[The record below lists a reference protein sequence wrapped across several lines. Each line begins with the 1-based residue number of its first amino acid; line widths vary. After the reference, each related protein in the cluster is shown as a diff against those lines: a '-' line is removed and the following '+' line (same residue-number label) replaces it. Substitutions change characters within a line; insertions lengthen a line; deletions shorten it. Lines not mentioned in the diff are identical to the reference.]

1 MALHKQTRNRII
13 IAAGVVL
20 AVALLL
26 LLALSGSNAEI
37 LRHLIAEDVS
47 REELR
52 ELLEGIGWRGYIVTV
67 VLATLQVI
75 CAFLPA
81 EPVQVL
87 AGFTF
92 GFPIALLCCMA
103 GVLVGSTLIYLLQK
117 TFGDQLRSFFIKK
130 LNLDLEAIAHS
141 SKATLIIF
149 ILYFLPAIPYGMIC
163 FFAASMGMRY
173 RKYIVTML
181 LGSLPSVCIGVGLGY
196 MTVVSSWVVSACVF
210 AALIL
215 LVIIM
220 FWKKDVLFTKLNNY
234 ASANKKAPA
243 NRVRDVNGFLLGVIY
258 FGIRVY
264 FFLRGVRLKTVNKV
278 GQPEKPSII
287 LCNHGSA
294 IDFVCAAALLRKYKP
309 NLISAR
315 LYFYHKKL
323 GWLLR
328 QLGAFPKSMFALD
341 MENARNCFTVLRQK
355 NHLVMMPEARLST
368 TGRFEDIQDNT
379 YTFIRNAGV
388 SVYTIKIGGSYFASP
403 KWGKGFRRGAQV
415 EAELDILYTA
425 EQIKGMS
432 LEQVKQGIDERLW
445 YNEFQ
450 WLQQRPDIR
459 YRCRHIAEGLENILT
474 TCTVCLQK
482 HTLTTKKNAISCERC
497 GHLTTMN
504 DRYAFAEGFRFADLT
519 EWYDWQ
525 MSLLASEIAGNP
537 DYALTAKVELRLPGN
552 GNSLTRHGGCGTCTL
567 TRGGLTY
574 EGTKDD
580 ETVKMHFSIQQIYR
594 LLFGAGVNFE
604 IYNGAEILFFVPE
617 DKRSAVDWYMASML
631 LHDEAAVAAA

>member
-1 MALHKQTRNRII
+1 MSLRKQTRNKIL
-13 IAAGVVL
+13 IAGGVVL
-20 AVALLL
+20 AIALLL
-26 LLALSGSNAEI
+26 LLALTGSNAEI
-37 LRHLIAEDVS
+37 LKHLVAEDLS

-52 ELLEGIGWRGYIVTV
+52 ELLEDIGWRGYAVTGA
-67 VLATLQVI
+67 LATLQVI

-81 EPVQVL
+81 EPIQVL

-92 GFPIALLCCMA
+92 GFPIALLCCMS

-173 RKYIVTML
+173 RKYILIML

-196 MTVVSSWVVSACVF
+196 MTIVSNWLVSACVF
-210 AALIL
+210 AVLIL
-215 LVIIM
+215 LVAIM
-220 FWKKDVLFTKLNNY
+220 FRKKDVLFTKLNNY

-243 NRVRDVNGFLLGVIY
+243 NRVRDVNGFLLGIIY
-258 FGIRVY
+258 AAIRVY
-264 FFLRGVRLKTVNKV
+264 FFLRGVRLKTVNKI
-278 GQPEKPSII
+278 GRPEKPSII

-294 IDFVCAAALLRKYKP
+294 IDFVCAAALLKKFKP

-379 YTFIRNAGV
+379 YTFIKNAGV

-403 KWGKGFRRGAQV
+403 KWGKGFRRGAKV

-425 EQIKGMS
+425 EQIKSMS
-432 LEQVKQGIDERLW
+432 LEKVKQG
-445 YNEFQ
+445 
-450 WLQQRPDIR
+450 
-459 YRCRHIAEGLENILT
+459 
-474 TCTVCLQK
+474 
-482 HTLTTKKNAISCERC
+482 
-497 GHLTTMN
+497 
-504 DRYAFAEGFRFADLT
+504 
-519 EWYDWQ
+519 Q
-525 MSLLASEIAGNP
+525 M
-537 DYALTAKVELRLPGN
+537 VE
-552 GNSLTRHGGCGTCTL
+552 
-567 TRGGLTY
+567 
-574 EGTKDD
+574 
-580 ETVKMHFSIQQIYR
+580 
-594 LLFGAGVNFE
+594 
-604 IYNGAEILFFVPE
+604 
-617 DKRSAVDWYMASML
+617 
-631 LHDEAAVAAA
+631 